1 MSRSCVVVKCCPL
14 NIVKSRKSM
23 VVSDV
28 VVVNLMFG

>member
-1 MSRSCVVVKCCPL
+1 MSRSCVVAKCGPL

-23 VVSDV
+23 VLSDV

>member
-1 MSRSCVVVKCCPL
+1 MVKCGPL

-23 VVSDV
+23 VLSDV